1 VIPERITAMA
11 RRGGTGAGRSRLAG
25 VPELPEVESARATI
39 ERAALHR
46 AIADVDDTDTWEC
59 RPHAPGEIRAA
70 LVGRSLT
77 AACRQGKALWC
88 ETSGTDGTT
97 GPVLGLHLGMS
108 GRILVTDAVGALTE
122 GGDRVA
128 GNVAEQADRKPEW
141 NRFTITF
148 VDGGT
153 LRLFDKRR
161 LGRVR
166 LDPDLHTLGPDAERI
181 GAPAFRD
188 RVGRG
193 TAPVKARLLDQS
205 VIAGVGNLLA
215 DETLWQARLDPRR
228 RVDTLDA
235 DDLTALHR
243 ALRSATRAAIRRG
256 GVHTGGVIAHRR
268 PDGHCPRCGAAMQRA
283 TVGGRTTWFCPR
295 EQV

>member
-1 VIPERITAMA
+1 MI
-11 RRGGTGAGRSRLAG
+11 

-46 AIADVDDTDTWEC
+46 TIADVDDTDTWEC

-70 LVGRSLT
+70 LLGRALT
-77 AACRQGKALWC
+77 AACRQGKSLWC
-88 ETSGTDGTT
+88 ATGAD

-108 GRILVTDAVGALTE
+108 GRILVTDGRGALTE
-122 GGDRVA
+122 GGDRLA
-128 GNVAEQADRKPEW
+128 GAGTAAEQADRNPGW
-141 NRFTITF
+141 SRFTITF
-148 VDGGT
+148 ADGGT

-166 LDPDLHTLGPDAERI
+166 LDPDLTTLGPDAERI
-181 GAPAFRD
+181 SAAAFRD

-205 VIAGVGNLLA
+205 VLAGVGNLLA

-228 RVDTLDA
+228 RVDTLD
-235 DDLTALHR
+235 DDELRMLHR
-243 ALRSATRAAIRRG
+243 ALRTATRRRPPRRR
-256 GVHTGGVIAHRR
+256 AHRHRDR
-268 PDGHCPRCGAAMQRA
+268 PPPSRGPLPRCGAADAAGHRRRA
-283 TVGGRTTWFCPR
+283 DDLVLPARTGVTQGAR
-295 EQV
+295 

>member
-1 VIPERITAMA
+1 M
-11 RRGGTGAGRSRLAG
+11 
-25 VPELPEVESARATI
+25 PELPEGESARATI

-46 AIADVDDTDTWEC
+46 PIADVDDTDTWVC

-70 LVGRSLT
+70 LLDRALT
-77 AACRQGKALWC
+77 AACRQGKSLWC
-88 ETSGTDGTT
+88 ETARSHDTAD

-108 GRILVTDAVGALTE
+108 GRILVTDGAGTLTE

-128 GNVAEQADRKPEW
+128 GNAAEQADRNPAW
-141 NRFTITF
+141 SRFTITF
-148 VDGGT
+148 ADGGT

-166 LDPDLHTLGPDAERI
+166 LDPDLTGLGPDAERI
-181 GAPAFRD
+181 GLTVFRE

-205 VIAGVGNLLA
+205 VLAGVGNLLA
-215 DETLWQARLDPRR
+215 DETLWRARLDPRR
-228 RVDTLDA
+228 RVDTLGA
-235 DDLTALHR
+235 DELTALHR
-243 ALRSATRAAIRRG
+243 ALRSATRAAIRNG
-256 GVHTGGVIAHRR
+256 GVHTGTVIAHRR

-283 TVGGRTTWFCPR
+283 TVGGRTTWFCPQ
-295 EQV
+295 EQR

>member
-1 VIPERITAMA
+1 MA
-11 RRGGTGAGRSRLAG
+11 DTDH

-70 LVGRSLT
+70 LKGRDLT
-77 AACRQGKALWC
+77 AACRQGKSLWC
-88 ETSGTDGTT
+88 ETGDD

-108 GRILVTDAVGALTE
+108 GRILVTDATGTLAE
-122 GGDRVA
+122 GGDRLA
-128 GNVAEQADRKPEW
+128 GPGSAAEQADRNPGW
-141 NRFTITF
+141 SRFTITF
-148 VDGGT
+148 ADGGT

-166 LDPDLHTLGPDAERI
+166 LDPDLTTLGPDAERI
-181 GAPAFRD
+181 GVAAFRD
-188 RVGRG
+188 RIARG

-205 VIAGVGNLLA
+205 VLAGVGNLLA

-228 RVDTLDA
+228 RADTLDA
-235 DDLTALHR
+235 ADLTTLHR
-243 ALRSATRAAIRRG
+243 ALRTATRAAIRHG
-256 GVHTGGVIAHRR
+256 GVHTGTVIAHRR
-268 PDGHCPRCGAAMQRA
+268 PDGHCPRCGAGMQRA
-283 TVGGRTTWFCPR
+283 AVGGRTTWFCPR

>member
-1 VIPERITAMA
+1 MI
-11 RRGGTGAGRSRLAG
+11 

-46 AIADVDDTDTWEC
+46 TIADVDDTDTWEC

-70 LVGRSLT
+70 LLGRALT
-77 AACRQGKALWC
+77 AACRQGKSLWC
-88 ETSGTDGTT
+88 ATRELD

-108 GRILVTDAVGALTE
+108 GRILVTDAAGAL
-122 GGDRVA
+122 DRGRRPPRRA
-128 GNVAEQADRKPEW
+128 GTAAEQADRNPAW
-141 NRFTITF
+141 SRFTITF
-148 VDGGT
+148 ADGGT

-166 LDPDLHTLGPDAERI
+166 LDPDLTALGPDAERI
-181 GAPAFRD
+181 SAAAFRD

-205 VIAGVGNLLA
+205 VLAGVGNLLA

-228 RVDTLDA
+228 RVDTLD
-235 DDLTALHR
+235 DDELTMLHR
-243 ALRSATRAAIRRG
+243 ALRTATRAAVRHG
-256 GVHTGGVIAHRR
+256 GVHTGTVIAHRR
-268 PDGHCPRCGAAMQRA
+268 PERPLPPVRRRDAAGHRRRADDLVLPARTGVTQGAR
-283 TVGGRTTWFCPR
+283 
-295 EQV
+295 

>member
-1 VIPERITAMA
+1 MPAHR
-11 RRGGTGAGRSRLAG
+11 TGLTL
-25 VPELPEVESARATI
+25 VVMPELPEVESARATI

-46 AIADVDDTDTWEC
+46 PIADVDDTDTWVC

-70 LVGRSLT
+70 LLDRALT
-77 AACRQGKALWC
+77 AACRQGKSLWC
-88 ETSGTDGTT
+88 ETARSHDTAD

-108 GRILVTDAVGALTE
+108 GRILVTDGAGALTE

-128 GNVAEQADRKPEW
+128 GNAAEQADRNPAW
-141 NRFTITF
+141 SRFTITF
-148 VDGGT
+148 ADGGT

-166 LDPDLHTLGPDAERI
+166 LDPDLTGLGPDAERI
-181 GAPAFRD
+181 GLTVFRE

-205 VIAGVGNLLA
+205 VLAGVGNLLA
-215 DETLWQARLDPRR
+215 DETLWRARLDPRR
-228 RVDTLDA
+228 RVDTLGA
-235 DDLTALHR
+235 DELTALHR
-243 ALRSATRAAIRRG
+243 ALRSATRAAIRNG
-256 GVHTGGVIAHRR
+256 GVHTGTVIAHRR

-283 TVGGRTTWFCPR
+283 TVGGRTTWFCPQ
-295 EQV
+295 EQR

>member
-1 VIPERITAMA
+1 
-11 RRGGTGAGRSRLAG
+11 

-39 ERAALHR
+39 EAAALHR
-46 AIADVDDTDTWEC
+46 PIADVDDTDRWEC

-77 AACRQGKALWC
+77 AACRQGKSLWC
-88 ETSGTDGTT
+88 ETGGD

-108 GRILVTDAVGALTE
+108 GRILVMGAAGALTE
-122 GGDRVA
+122 GGDRLA
-128 GNVAEQADRKPEW
+128 GPGSAAEQADRNPVW
-141 NRFTITF
+141 TRFTIVF
-148 VDGGT
+148 ADGGA

-166 LDPDLHTLGPDAERI
+166 LDPDLGALGPDAERI
-181 GAPAFRD
+181 TAAAFRA

-205 VIAGVGNLLA
+205 VLAGVGNLLA

-228 RVDTLDA
+228 RVDTLGA

-243 ALRSATRAAIRRG
+243 ALRSATRAAIRHG
-256 GVHTGGVIAHRR
+256 GVHTGTVIAHRR